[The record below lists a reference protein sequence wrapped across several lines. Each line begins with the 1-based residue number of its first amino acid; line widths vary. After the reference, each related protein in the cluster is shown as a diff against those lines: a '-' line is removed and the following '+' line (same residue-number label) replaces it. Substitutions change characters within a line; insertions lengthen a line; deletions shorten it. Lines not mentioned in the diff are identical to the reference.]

1 MAKKRFVVKCL
12 FQMTYY
18 EMGGNPLSKVS
29 WAERMFYILADNTD
43 QSYRLAEELAL
54 EYECDYAQG
63 DVLVCCRLYEISDSM
78 ELTTDRIKNGTE
90 LYTNFFEATTEEME
104 AILRLQY
111 GEKGPAADAVS

>member
-1 MAKKRFVVKCL
+1 MQKKKFVVKCL
-12 FQMTYY
+12 YQMTYY
-18 EMGGNPLSKVS
+18 EMGGNPSPRVS
-29 WAERMFYILADNTD
+29 WAERMFYILAEDVD
-43 QSYRLAEELAL
+43 RSYRLAEELAL
-54 EYECDYAQG
+54 EFECDYAQG
-63 DVLVCCRLYEISDSM
+63 DILVCCRLYEISDSM